1 MWHTLV
7 WGAPAPFKRC
17 MQRLRGQKMISRH
30 VVESVVVSFF
40 LWLHIGDGWSICRR
54 WIFLLFFLSPPP
66 KMWAWSSFLWYL
78 LLAFLLSFFFFFLS
92 PPIKMTTRSFL
103 LLMFQIQSLF
113 FWFLIFTFD
122 PFMMFYL
129 FSISLFNFNLSYIT
143 VFFF

>member
-1 MWHTLV
+1 MLLK
-7 WGAPAPFKRC
+7 ASSC
-17 MQRLRGQKMISRH
+17 L
-30 VVESVVVSFF
+30 FF

-143 VFFF
+143 VFFFNFVLILLISKFFNLSSCKSFICF